1 MLNRNYKE
9 TLYQFVASDE
19 VFSFVNT
26 IKRTPAYWKIF
37 FLDVLAV
44 IKELE
49 LSTFFLTF
57 SCADLRCNELISI
70 ISKLEGNV
78 LSDEQIQNLSFQD
91 RYKCF
96 KKNHILIAIHFQCRV
111 EMFFK

>member
-78 LSDEQIQNLSFQD
+78 LSDEH
-91 RYKCF
+91 RYKFF